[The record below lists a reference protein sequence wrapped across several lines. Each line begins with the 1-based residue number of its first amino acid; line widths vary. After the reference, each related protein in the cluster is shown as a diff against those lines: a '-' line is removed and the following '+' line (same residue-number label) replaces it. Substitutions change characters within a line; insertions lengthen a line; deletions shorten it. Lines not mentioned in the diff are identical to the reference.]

1 MATGWGKTVFGKQGK
16 YSVIM
21 KRIPLPIVQFS
32 QCEKQLQ
39 ATRLGNKF
47 KLHHTFVC
55 AGGVAGVD
63 TCEGDGGAPLTC
75 PVGPPAENRY
85 TQSGIVAWGIGCN
98 DVVPAVYAHVGLF
111 RTWIDGQVRNFGF
124 DPSVY
129 SYN

>member
-21 KRIPLPIVQFS
+21 KRIPLPIVQFN

-63 TCEGDGGAPLTC
+63 TCEGDGGMNS
-75 PVGPPAENRY
+75 EKNK
-85 TQSGIVAWGIGCN
+85 QIS
-98 DVVPAVYAHVGLF
+98 
-111 RTWIDGQVRNFGF
+111 
-124 DPSVY
+124 
-129 SYN
+129 